1 MSEFINNS
9 LLRKNSLKDILRR
22 LHKGEDFEILKRELE
37 VKLEELSYG
46 EVVEAEQELIEEG
59 VPVEELIK
67 MCDLHSKMLDK
78 QISLVGIQIVPPG
91 HPVDTFRKEN
101 REIEKVCNEA
111 KKEIDNLLTN
121 FSNIDVNKSILSLRA
136 KFNLLM
142 DIDKHYLRKEHLLF
156 PFLEKGGVAGPP
168 KVMWGKHDE
177 IRELLRGSIEALAN
191 FNEPTQD
198 EFESIAEFLL
208 KPSINMVVDM
218 ITKEEKILF
227 PMSLDK
233 LSETDW
239 YEIYLQTPEIGFC
252 LYDPQVEWKP
262 SGIEIHP
269 EAVQTDGEIQFTTGS
284 MTKEELS
291 AILSTLPIDITFV
304 DKNDRVKYFSNS
316 NERIFQRSRAI
327 LKRDVRLC
335 HPPSSVHIVDK
346 IINDFKNGVASRAPF
361 WINFR
366 GKFVHIEY
374 FALRNEQGEYLGTL
388 EVTQDLTELRQ
399 LEGEQ
404 RILSYKTNEQN
415 GK

>member
-9 LLRKNSLKDILRR
+9 LIRKNSLKDILRR
-22 LHKGEDFEILKRELE
+22 LHSGENFETLKSELE
-37 VKLEELSYG
+37 NKLEELPYG
-46 EVVEAEQELIEEG
+46 EIVEAEQELIEEG
-59 VPVEELIK
+59 ISVEELIK
-67 MCDLHSKMLDK
+67 MCDLHSKMLEK
-78 QISLVGIQIVPPG
+78 QVSLVGVKIVPPG

-101 REIEKVCNEA
+101 REIEKVCGDI
-111 KKEIDNLLTN
+111 KIEIEKLLKD
-121 FSNIDVNKSILSLRA
+121 FSIIDVNKSILSLRS

-156 PFLEKGGVAGPP
+156 PFLEKAGVTGPP

-198 EFESIAEFLL
+198 EFESIVEFLL
-208 KPSINMVVDM
+208 KPSINMVLDM

-239 YEIYLQTPEIGFC
+239 YQIYLQTPEIGFC
-252 LYDPQVEWKP
+252 LYDPKIEWKP
-262 SGIEIHP
+262 VGVEIHSEP
-269 EAVQTDGEIQFTTGS
+269 TQPDDEIQFTTGS

-291 AILSTLPIDITFV
+291 AILSTLPVDITFV
-304 DKNDRVKYFSNS
+304 DRNDRVKYFSNS

-361 WINFR
+361 WINFH
-366 GKFVHIEY
+366 GKFIHIEY
-374 FALRNEQGEYLGTL
+374 FALRNEQGEYIGTL
-388 EVTQDLTELRQ
+388 EVTQDLTELRH
-399 LEGEQ
+399 LKGEQ
-404 RILSYKTNEQN
+404 RILSYKTN
-415 GK
+415 